1 MLRAKAIWIL
11 GLLGA
16 LVMIFNL
23 HAVFMNLPDDALQG
37 GVYRII
43 FIHVPAALNA
53 DIFYTIAL
61 VTSVLFLA
69 KKDFIYDSISVACI
83 EVATML
89 VLVNLV
95 TGSIWGKSQWG
106 IWWAWD
112 LRMTTQLMCFLL
124 YLGYLVVRPAIA
136 EPTQRATMSA
146 FISIFAYAD
155 IPLVF
160 MAIRLPNVRTQ
171 HPSAVLETGQMA
183 RVYWTSFGVGVLAL
197 LLIASALVLVRL
209 HQETSQREIDS
220 LRRELHAI

>member
-1 MLRAKAIWIL
+1 MREKAIWAL

-16 LVMIFNL
+16 AVMIYNL
-23 HAVFMNLPDDALQG
+23 HTVFMNLPDEAMQG
-37 GVYRII
+37 AIYRII
-43 FIHVPAALNA
+43 FIHVPAAIGA
-53 DIFYTIAL
+53 QVFYTVSL
-61 VTSVLFLA
+61 VASILFLVRKNHIFDA
-69 KKDFIYDSISVACI
+69 VAVSCI

-89 VLVNLV
+89 VAVNLV

-124 YLGYLVVRPAIA
+124 YLGYLVVRPAIG

-146 FISIFAYAD
+146 FIAIFAYAD
-155 IPLVF
+155 IPLVL

-183 RVYWTSFGVGVLAL
+183 PMFLPPFGIGVLAL
-197 LLIASALVLVRL
+197 FLIASALVLVRL

>member
-95 TGSIWGKSQWG
+95 TGSVWGKSQWG

-112 LRMTTQLMCFLL
+112 LRMTSQLMCFLL

-183 RVYWTSFGVGVLAL
+183 RVYWTSFGIGVLAL
-197 LLIASALVLVRL
+197 FLIASALVLVRL

>member
-1 MLRAKAIWIL
+1 MREKAIGTL

-16 LVMIFNL
+16 LAMIFNL
-23 HAVFMNLPDDALQG
+23 HSVFINLPDDALQG

-61 VTSVLFLA
+61 VTSILFLA
-69 KKDFIYDSISVACI
+69 KKDFVYDAISVACI

-183 RVYWTSFGVGVLAL
+183 RVYWTSFGIGVLAL
-197 LLIASALVLVRL
+197 FLIASALVLVRL

>member
-1 MLRAKAIWIL
+1 MREKAIWLL

-16 LVMIFNL
+16 LTMIYNL
-23 HAVFMNLPDDALQG
+23 HSVFINLPDDALQG

-43 FIHVPAALNA
+43 FVHVPAALNA
-53 DIFYTIAL
+53 DIFFTIAL
-61 VTSVLFLA
+61 VTSVMFLA

-106 IWWAWD
+106 VWWAWD

-136 EPTQRATMSA
+136 EPTQRATMCA
-146 FISIFAYAD
+146 FISIFAYVD

-171 HPSAVLETGQMA
+171 HPSAVLETGQIA
-183 RVYWTSFGVGVLAL
+183 SVYWTSFGIGIVAL
-197 LLIASALVLVRL
+197 LLMGSALVLVRL
-209 HQETSQREIDS
+209 HQETSRREIDS

>member
-1 MLRAKAIWIL
+1 MREKAIWIL
-11 GLLGA
+11 GLLAA

-23 HAVFMNLPDDALQG
+23 HTVFLNLPDEAMQG
-37 GVYRII
+37 AIYRII
-43 FIHVPAALNA
+43 FIHVPAAINA

-61 VTSVLFLA
+61 VASVLFLV
-69 KKDFIYDSISVACI
+69 KKNFVFDSIAVSCI

-106 IWWAWD
+106 VWWAWD

-124 YLGYLVVRPAIA
+124 YLGYLVVRPAIT

-146 FISIFAYAD
+146 FIAIFAYAD

-160 MAIRLPNVRTQ
+160 LAIRLPNVRTQ
-171 HPSAVLETGQMA
+171 HPGAVLETGQMA
-183 RVYWTSFGVGVLAL
+183 PMFLPPFGLGVLAVL
-197 LLIASALVLVRL
+197 LFASALVLIRL
-209 HQETSQREIDS
+209 HQETCQREIDS
-220 LRRELHAI
+220 LRRELHAL